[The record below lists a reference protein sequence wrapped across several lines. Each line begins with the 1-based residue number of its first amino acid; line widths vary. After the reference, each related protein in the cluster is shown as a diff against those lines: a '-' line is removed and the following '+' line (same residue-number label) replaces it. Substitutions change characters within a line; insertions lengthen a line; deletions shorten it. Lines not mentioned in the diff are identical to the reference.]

1 MARAILQQPDGKWCV
16 FSTIVDDFIY
26 TDATLEEIEAA
37 LVEETTQRIKE
48 EVADSIERARKK
60 ENRGFYRTYEDA
72 LETRN
77 RVHGEK
83 NEENGD

>member
-16 FSTIVDDFIY
+16 FSTIVDDFLY
-26 TDATLEEIEAA
+26 VNGTLEEIQEILTEEAIENA
-37 LVEETTQRIKE
+37 RLAVEE
-48 EVADSIERARKK
+48 AIERARKK

-83 NEENGD
+83 NEENSD

>member
-1 MARAILQQPDGKWCV
+1 MARSILQQPDGKWCV
-16 FSTIVDDFIY
+16 FSTIVDDFLY
-26 TDATLEEIEAA
+26 VNGTLEEIQEILTEEAIENA
-37 LVEETTQRIKE
+37 RLAVEE
-48 EVADSIERARKK
+48 AIERARKK

-83 NEENGD
+83 NEENSD

>member
-1 MARAILQQPDGKWCV
+1 MARSILQQPDGKWCV
-16 FSTIVDDFIY
+16 FSTIVDDFLY
-26 TDATLEEIEAA
+26 VNGTLEEIQEILTEEAIENA
-37 LVEETTQRIKE
+37 RLAVEE
-48 EVADSIERARKK
+48 AIERARKK

-83 NEENGD
+83 NEEDGD